1 MTLILDA
8 GGVSALAGQR
18 ARLAEL
24 RERDLWPPV
33 VPSVVL
39 TEALSGDHR
48 RDHHTNRLL
57 RLCLI
62 NTVDEDL
69 ARQAARLRTA
79 TGRAGEIAA
88 TDAIVVAQAAR
99 TTEPNIL
106 TSDPGDI
113 RSLIANCTTA
123 IAITPT

>member
-1 MTLILDA
+1 M
-8 GGVSALAGQR
+8 
-18 ARLAEL
+18 
-24 RERDLWPPV
+24 
-33 VPSVVL
+33 VL
-39 TEALSGDHR
+39 TEALTGDNR

-62 NTVDEDL
+62 NTIDEDL

-79 TGRAGEIAA
+79 TGKAGEIAA
-88 TDAIVVAQAAR
+88 TDAIVVAQAAQ

-106 TSDPGDI
+106 TSDPGAI
-113 RSLIANCTTA
+113 RALTANCTTA